1 MATASE
7 IQGNITQIL
16 DQGAEAVNKVIL
28 AYIANRTPERDMN
41 WLCLQMGKEFGAIM
55 LHSDKAKE
63 AIRAGADGRQMD
75 AYFETVKEE
84 VAHFQ
89 AYYNLVNRTIGEN
102 TEIPVP
108 DVYRYV
114 VANIEDG
121 QMALDDS
128 MLAMK
133 DRWPEHH
140 KYLAG
145 HVPYIKTQHPWVA
158 EIFGATLEGAA
169 GGWHW
174 CMSQLPPHDDFFKQA
189 AKLQE
194 GIAIDELEHGPEEL
208 GRLCAEY
215 SDDFNVDLEEL
226 YKQLRLARCQEV
238 KQRNEQFLDPLT
250 EAEVEEICQSLI
262 DGTLD
267 GFNLY
272 RKAA

>member
-1 MATASE
+1 MASANE
-7 IQGNITQIL
+7 IKANITRIL
-16 DQGAEAVNKVIL
+16 DQGAEAVNQVIQ
-28 AYIANRTPERDMN
+28 AYIAHRTPERDMN

-63 AIRAGADGRQMD
+63 AIRNGADGREMD
-75 AYFETVKEE
+75 HYFETVKEE

-108 DVYRYV
+108 DIYRYV
-114 VANIEDG
+114 VANVENG
-121 QMALDDS
+121 QMSLDDS

-158 EIFGATLEGAA
+158 KIFGATLEGAA

-208 GRLCAEY
+208 AALCDEY
-215 SDDFNVDLEEL
+215 SDDFGVDLGEL
-226 YKQLRLARCQEV
+226 YRQLRLARCQEV
-238 KQRNEQFLDPLT
+238 RQRNEQFLDPLSD
-250 EAEVEEICQSLI
+250 AEVEEICQSLI
-262 DGTLD
+262 NDTLD

-272 RKAA
+272 SKAA

>member
-1 MATASE
+1 MATAQE
-7 IQGNITQIL
+7 IQHEITRIL
-16 DQGAEAVNKVIL
+16 DQGAEAVNQVIL
-28 AYIANRTPERDMN
+28 AYIEKRTPERDLN

-63 AIRAGADGRQMD
+63 AIRNGADGRQMD

-102 TEIPVP
+102 AEIPVP
-108 DVYRYV
+108 DIYRYV
-114 VANIEDG
+114 VANIENG

-158 EIFGATLEGAA
+158 KIFGATLEGAA

-208 GRLCAEY
+208 AELCQEY
-215 SDDFNVDLEEL
+215 SDDFGVDLDEL
-226 YKQLRLARCQEV
+226 YRQLRLARCQEV
-238 KQRNEQFLDPLT
+238 RQRNEQFLDPLS
-250 EAEVEEICQSLI
+250 EAEVAEIC
-262 DGTLD
+262 DAVMNDTLS
-267 GFNLY
+267 GFTLY

>member
-1 MATASE
+1 MASANE
-7 IQGNITQIL
+7 IKANITRIL
-16 DQGAEAVNKVIL
+16 DQGAEAVNQVIQ
-28 AYIANRTPERDMN
+28 AYIAHRTPERDMN

-63 AIRAGADGRQMD
+63 AIRNGADGREMD
-75 AYFETVKEE
+75 HYFETVKEE

-108 DVYRYV
+108 DIYRYV
-114 VANIEDG
+114 VANVENG
-121 QMALDDS
+121 QMSLDDS

-158 EIFGATLEGAA
+158 KIFGATLEGAA

-208 GRLCAEY
+208 AALCDEY
-215 SDDFNVDLEEL
+215 SDDFGVDLDEL
-226 YKQLRLARCQEV
+226 YRQLRLARCQEV
-238 KQRNEQFLDPLT
+238 RQRNEQFLDPLSD
-250 EAEVEEICQSLI
+250 AEVEEICQSLI
-262 DGTLD
+262 NDTLD

-272 RKAA
+272 SKAA

>member
-1 MATASE
+1 
-7 IQGNITQIL
+7 
-16 DQGAEAVNKVIL
+16 
-28 AYIANRTPERDMN
+28 MN

-63 AIRAGADGRQMD
+63 AIRNGADGRQMD

-102 TEIPVP
+102 AEIPVP
-108 DVYRYV
+108 DIYRYV
-114 VANIEDG
+114 VANIENG

-158 EIFGATLEGAA
+158 KIFGATLEGAA

-208 GRLCAEY
+208 AELCQEY
-215 SDDFNVDLEEL
+215 SDDFGVDLDEL
-226 YKQLRLARCQEV
+226 YRQLRLARCQEV
-238 KQRNEQFLDPLT
+238 RQRNEQFLDPLS
-250 EAEVEEICQSLI
+250 EAEVAEIC
-262 DGTLD
+262 DAVMNDTLS
-267 GFNLY
+267 GFTLY

>member
-1 MATASE
+1 MTTANE
-7 IQGNITQIL
+7 IQNNITRIL
-16 DQGAEAVNKVIL
+16 DQGAEAVNKVIQ

-63 AIRAGADGRQMD
+63 AIRNGADGREMD

-114 VANIEDG
+114 VANVENG

-145 HVPYIKTQHPWVA
+145 HVPYIQTQHPWVA
-158 EIFGATLEGAA
+158 QIFGATLEGAA

-208 GRLCAEY
+208 TNLCNEY
-215 SDDFNVDLEEL
+215 SDDFNVDLDEL
-226 YKQLRLARCQEV
+226 YRQLRLARCQEV
-238 KQRNEQFLDPLT
+238 KQRNEQFLHPLSDD
-250 EAEVEEICQSLI
+250 EVEEICQSLI
-262 DGTLD
+262 NDSLD

-272 RKAA
+272 SKAA